1 MVAETSEWSPWE
13 VLPKPRE
20 HRLGLVRFLREVRS
34 NELAVFGRRA
44 FNVDIG
50 ETRFLFQHFVIV
62 NHPDHVRHVM
72 LTNRDNY
79 PKGRLNRQ
87 ILGPVMGQG
96 LLTSEGE
103 FWRRQRR
110 IMAPA
115 FHHDRLV
122 ALSRIMAQ
130 SIEALLGRWRGGG
143 AAAGPIEMHRA
154 MMTLTMESVGKTLF
168 SHDIGERGEA
178 LGAAITIILDSYG
191 RPNPADMIG
200 LPEWIPRRRD
210 ARAVEALAFV
220 DRTILGIIEARRR
233 AGAEGEDL
241 LAMLLEAR
249 DEETG
254 EGMSD
259 KQLRDE
265 AVTLFAAG
273 HETTANAMVWTLYL
287 LAKHPA
293 VEARLH
299 AELDRVL
306 AGRPARFE
314 DLEALCWTRM
324 VIEESLRLFPPAF
337 AVHRT
342 ALAEDE
348 IGGVRIR
355 RGSFITIS
363 PYVIHRHARYWPEPE
378 RFDPERFAPEAVHAR
393 PRYVYLPFGAGPR
406 ICIGNGFALME
417 ARLILATL
425 AQAFRFRLVPD
436 HPIEAY
442 GRITIRP
449 KYGLPMVLEPR

>member
-1 MVAETSEWSPWE
+1 MVVDSADWSPFE
-13 VLPKPRE
+13 VLPRPRRR
-20 HRLGLVRFLREVRS
+20 RLGVLRFLRAVRD
-34 NELAVFGRRA
+34 NELAVFGERA

-50 ETRFLFQHFVIV
+50 ESRFLFQHFVIV
-62 NHPDHVRHVM
+62 NHPDHVRHVL
-72 LTNRDNY
+72 LTNHENY

-115 FHHDRLV
+115 FHHQRLV
-122 ALSRIMAQ
+122 DLSRTMTQ
-130 SIEALLGRWRGGG
+130 SIEALLTRWQAGE
-143 AAAGPIEMHRA
+143 AAAGPIEIHHA
-154 MMTLTMESVGKTLF
+154 MMSLTMEIVVKTLF
-168 SHDIGERGEA
+168 SHDIGDSDDALGEA
-178 LGAAITIILDSYG
+178 ITTILESYG

-210 ARAVEALAFV
+210 PRAVAALAFV
-220 DRTILGIIEARRR
+220 DRTILGIIETRRR
-233 AGAEGEDL
+233 EGSEGTDL
-241 LAMLLEAR
+241 LGMLLAAR

-254 EGMSD
+254 EGMTD
-259 KQLRDE
+259 RQLRDE

-273 HETTANAMVWTLYL
+273 HETTANAMAWTFYL

-299 AELDRVL
+299 EELDLVL
-306 AGRPARFE
+306 GGRPARFE
-314 DLEALCWTRM
+314 DLDSLPYTRM

-337 AVHRT
+337 AMHRT

-355 RGSFITIS
+355 PGSFMTIS

-378 RFDPERFAPEAVHAR
+378 RFDPERFTPDAVRER
-393 PRYVYLPFGAGPR
+393 PRYLYIPFGAGPR
-406 ICIGNGFALME
+406 ICIGNGFALLE

-425 AQAFRFRLVPD
+425 AQSFRFRGVPG
-436 HPIEAY
+436 HPIEAH

-449 KYGLPMVLEPR
+449 KYGLPMILEPR